1 MDKELMTAYL
11 GGDPE
16 AFEALKEIEYPGQ
29 FQKRVTIVV
38 TNVPIDMKVSKQAI
52 TNEKEIKGATIV
64 IKNSEGEVFL
74 KYKSTGKAKEFY
86 IPVGEYTLIEQIAPK
101 GYQNLKTEVEF
112 RVGTDGNIKL
122 ISAKSNMYKLIKSE
136 EEQDNDLDHLII
148 YNNLK
153 KVIVPNT
160 GSTIAFLSIIGG
172 ASLIAGG
179 SYLLYR
185 RYKLS

>member
-1 MDKELMTAYL
+1 MARIRGRRYL
-11 GGDPE
+11 LLRQRSGSETDIRQDE
-16 AFEALKEIEYPGQ
+16 RRNKRYVHAAFAERALRE
-29 FQKRVTIVV
+29 
-38 TNVPIDMKVSKQAI
+38 
-52 TNEKEIKGATIV
+52 EKEIKGATIV

-86 IPVGEYTLIEQIAPK
+86 IPVGDYTLIEQIAPK

-172 ASLIAGG
+172 IALIGG
-179 SYLLYR
+179 GGYAIYR
-185 RYKLS
+185 RYKSI